1 MRDAEELTITLPAA
15 ITAALRVAVAR
26 GGYGSEVELIADMV
40 GDWTLSHPADDDLG
54 YSVEELRALIQE
66 GLDSGPGI
74 PAEQVFAE
82 LRSRFRVAT

>member
-1 MRDAEELTITLPAA
+1 MRDAEELTITLPGA

-40 GDWTLSHPADDDLG
+40 GDWLSHPADDDLG